1 MNLTG
6 ILIGAV
12 LGATIGFIIALL
24 GRRGQKN

>member
-12 LGATIGFIIALL
+12 VGATIGFLIVLL
-24 GRRGQKN
+24 GKRRQNN